1 MEIGS
6 SYAINSLW
14 DLTSTG
20 KIDPASSRT
29 YRTVERQTTYS
40 GDSIEISDEAKQLY
54 SEMIHKYDK
63 AASQKGGEKAG
74 QEGARSEGAGGAGG
88 SSDSSSSVEALKKQ
102 LQSLKSQLAALA
114 AQAGNGGDA
123 GVMGKMNALQSQ
135 IAALEAQLN
144 EAQAAA

>member
-6 SYAINSLW
+6 SYGVNSLW
-14 DLTSTG
+14 DLTSTA

-40 GDSIEISDEAKQLY
+40 GDSVEISDEARQLY
-54 SEMIHKYDK
+54 SEMIHKYDTS
-63 AASQKGGEKAG
+63 ASQKSGANAEQGGG
-74 QEGARSEGAGGAGG
+74 QSGGAGE
-88 SSDSSSSVEALKKQ
+88 SSDSSSSVESLKKQ
-102 LQSLKSQLAALA
+102 IQSLKSQLAALA
-114 AQAGNGGDA
+114 SQAGNGSDA